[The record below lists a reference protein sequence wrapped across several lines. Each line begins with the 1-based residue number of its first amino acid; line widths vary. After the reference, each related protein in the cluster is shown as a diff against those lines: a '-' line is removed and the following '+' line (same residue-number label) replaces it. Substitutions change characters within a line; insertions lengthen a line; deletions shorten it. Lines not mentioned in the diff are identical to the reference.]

1 MSLNQESVPDGYM
14 QNALGHLVPV
24 EQVREQDLLRNQT
37 VLELVGEAREIHAS
51 LVNFKRR
58 AMQDIADLVAVAAEK
73 YGAKVGGDKGN
84 ISLVSFDGKYK
95 ITRSMAAVIT
105 FTEELQAA
113 KALIE
118 ACIEKWSDGADDRI
132 KTLVMRAFKPNTK
145 GELNT
150 KAVLGLMRLEMRN
163 KDGETDAE
171 WTAAMDALKDSIQT
185 SGTTAYVNVYE
196 RVGMSDRYQHVPLD
210 LAAVG

>member
-1 MSLNQESVPDGYM
+1 MADLVIPNGYL

-24 EQVREQDLLRNQT
+24 AQIREQDLLRDEVVRT
-37 VLELVGEAREIHAS
+37 LAHDAKLLSEALRE
-51 LVNFKRR
+51 FKER
-58 AMQDIADLVAVAAEK
+58 AMRDVEDLVTVAAEK

-84 ISLVSFDGKYK
+84 LSLVSFDGKYK
-95 ITRSMAAVIT
+95 VQRSMAAVIT

-118 ACIEKWSDGADDRI
+118 ACIEAWSDGADNRL

-150 KAVLGLMRLEMRN
+150 KAVLGLLRLEM
-163 KDGETDAE
+163 KGFDGEVDVE
-171 WTAAMDALKDSIQT
+171 WAAAMEALRDSIQT

-196 RVGMSDRYQHVPLD
+196 RVGVSDKYRHIALD